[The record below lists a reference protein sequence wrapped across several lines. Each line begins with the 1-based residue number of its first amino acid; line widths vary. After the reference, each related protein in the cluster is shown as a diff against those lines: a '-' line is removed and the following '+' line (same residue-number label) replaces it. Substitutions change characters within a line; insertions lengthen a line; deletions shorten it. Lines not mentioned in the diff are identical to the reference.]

1 VTFAIYRYLSS
12 PNVIY
17 RKRPFANYHRL
28 SKIQG
33 RQDDDSGDRA
43 FWIPDLGAPGTDAVA
58 RVHATF
64 FKSSDLLS
72 RGVARGS
79 LHAAILCSGAF
90 ESTIRF
96 PWQWGADCMIR
107 SCSNAA
113 GKRNTRMN
121 VFLERMKRLHNASAT
136 AALLFFLVSFM
147 GSAVAIGA
155 YDIPQA
161 NEFVRSQDWQGLLRY
176 AQAWT
181 RAEPNTPMAWFYL
194 GATLDRQF
202 KQPEQAA
209 PALEKAVA
217 MQHVWPQAW
226 NALGFVY
233 VELKRPGDSAKAFS
247 KAAQQAPENPHYW
260 GNLAAALSFQN
271 KLSATLDALENQRRA
286 LGSSTSFVEWYNLG
300 NGFIA
305 MGDDE
310 NATKAY
316 RRAIQLNPNYAD
328 VWNNLGA
335 LEASSG
341 NTQAALN
348 DYQRAAALGDP
359 VGRNNYQRLQ
369 NAIAAANRPDPP
381 IGALRQLEISQEHD
395 RQFHAQ
401 REWQEHLGAPPQT
414 GQY

>member
-1 VTFAIYRYLSS
+1 
-12 PNVIY
+12 
-17 RKRPFANYHRL
+17 
-28 SKIQG
+28 
-33 RQDDDSGDRA
+33 
-43 FWIPDLGAPGTDAVA
+43 
-58 RVHATF
+58 
-64 FKSSDLLS
+64 
-72 RGVARGS
+72 
-79 LHAAILCSGAF
+79 
-90 ESTIRF
+90 
-96 PWQWGADCMIR
+96 
-107 SCSNAA
+107 
-113 GKRNTRMN
+113 MN
-121 VFLERMKRLHNASAT
+121 VFPGRIKRLRSASAT

-147 GSAVAIGA
+147 GSAVAAGA
-155 YDIPQA
+155 YSIPQA
-161 NEFVRSQDWQGLLRY
+161 NEFVRKQDWQGLLRY

-181 RAEPNTPMAWFYL
+181 RAEPKTPMAWFYL

-233 VELKRPGDSAKAFS
+233 VEIKRPGDAVKAFS
-247 KAAQQAPENPHYW
+247 NAAQQAPGNPHYW

-300 NGFIA
+300 NGFFA

-310 NATKAY
+310 NAKAAY

-335 LEASSG
+335 LEGSSG

-348 DYQRAAALGDP
+348 DYQRASALGDP

-369 NAIAAANRPDPP
+369 NAIAAAKRAEQPVD
-381 IGALRQLEISQEHD
+381 ALRQLQISQQAD
-395 RQFHAQ
+395 REFRARQD
-401 REWQEHLGAPPQT
+401 WQLHLGAPPQT